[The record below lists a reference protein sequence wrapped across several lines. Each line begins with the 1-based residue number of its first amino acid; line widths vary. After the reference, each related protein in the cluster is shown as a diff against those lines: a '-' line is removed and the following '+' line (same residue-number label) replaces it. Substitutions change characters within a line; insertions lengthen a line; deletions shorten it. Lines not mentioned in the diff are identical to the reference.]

1 VRSSASPCV
10 GIHNVIVL
18 RMDGKRTDVD
28 AYRLQSRGGKGVI
41 NMKANSKVGKVVSIQ
56 LVDDT
61 TEMMVISQFGKI
73 IRIDTKS
80 VRAAGRSTSGVK
92 PSIRLT
98 SLRVADEAAAPSPP
112 NLRKAV
118 VPFPGPILLSA
129 MLARTR
135 HHPTRFRF
143 STRVRARSRW

>member
-1 VRSSASPCV
+1 
-10 GIHNVIVL
+10 
-18 RMDGKRTDVD
+18 
-28 AYRLQSRGGKGVI
+28 
-41 NMKANSKVGKVVSIQ
+41 
-56 LVDDT
+56 
-61 TEMMVISQFGKI
+61 
-73 IRIDTKS
+73 
-80 VRAAGRSTSGVK
+80 
-92 PSIRLT
+92 
-98 SLRVADEAAAPSPP
+98 LRVADEAAAPSPP